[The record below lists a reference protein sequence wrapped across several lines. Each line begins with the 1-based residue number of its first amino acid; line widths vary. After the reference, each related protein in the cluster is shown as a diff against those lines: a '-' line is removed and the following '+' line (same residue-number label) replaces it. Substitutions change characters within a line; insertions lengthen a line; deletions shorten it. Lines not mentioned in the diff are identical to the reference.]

1 MKKISSFIPVHVI
14 NKNDLIKELS
24 SYIYEVFPKDILDM
38 IDVSTVKDNILIIS
52 CKNSSIATLMRF
64 EKQKY
69 LNLQNN
75 NKICKILDYKGGV
88 IWDKTKIEGQ
98 YRKPSSNKN
107 FINVCKDFKYTS
119 LDKGLKITCDWFVK
133 TYPNIRGL

>member
-69 LNLQNN
+69 LNLLNN
-75 NKICKILDYKGGV
+75 NKICKILD
-88 IWDKTKIEGQ
+88 
-98 YRKPSSNKN
+98 
-107 FINVCKDFKYTS
+107 IN
-119 LDKGLKITCDWFVK
+119 ITLSD
-133 TYPNIRGL
+133 

>member
-69 LNLQNN
+69 LNLLNN
-75 NKICKILDYKGGV
+75 NKICKILD
-88 IWDKTKIEGQ
+88 I
-98 YRKPSSNKN
+98 
-107 FINVCKDFKYTS
+107 
-119 LDKGLKITCDWFVK
+119 KITLSD
-133 TYPNIRGL
+133 

>member
-14 NKNDLIKELS
+14 NKNDLIKELN

-38 IDVSTVKDNILIIS
+38 IEVSTVKDNVLIIS

-69 LNLQNN
+69 LNLLNN
-75 NKICKILDYKGGV
+75 NKICKILD
-88 IWDKTKIEGQ
+88 I
-98 YRKPSSNKN
+98 
-107 FINVCKDFKYTS
+107 
-119 LDKGLKITCDWFVK
+119 KITLND
-133 TYPNIRGL
+133 

>member
-64 EKQKY
+64 EKLKY
-69 LNLQNN
+69 LNLLNN
-75 NKICKILDYKGGV
+75 NKICKILD
-88 IWDKTKIEGQ
+88 I
-98 YRKPSSNKN
+98 
-107 FINVCKDFKYTS
+107 
-119 LDKGLKITCDWFVK
+119 KITLSD
-133 TYPNIRGL
+133 